1 MNILEQIAVNSQKEL
16 AEIKK
21 RVPLRD
27 LEKSHYF
34 SRAGISLSEN
44 ILNPEKT
51 GIIAEFKRRSP
62 SSGIINSDA
71 RIEEVTIGYSSLGA
85 SGLSILTEKKYFGG
99 DVNDL
104 RIARKL
110 NSVPILRKDFIIDD
124 YQVIESKAIGADAIL
139 LIASLLT
146 GSQILKMASLARSVG
161 LQVVLE
167 VHNEDELVK
176 LNEFIDIAGVNNRN
190 LRTFKVDTELSLKMA
205 EKIPAGFVKI
215 SESGISS
222 SDTINILKQ
231 AGYDGFLIGER
242 FMHSG
247 DPVKSFSGFI
257 KTLRKDY
264 AED

>member
-1 MNILEQIAVNSQKEL
+1 MNLLEQIAANRKKEL

-27 LEKSHYF
+27 LEKSQYF
-34 SRAGISLSEN
+34 SRTGISLSEN
-44 ILNPEKT
+44 ILNPAKT

-62 SSGIINSDA
+62 SAGIINSGA
-71 RIEEVTIGYSSLGA
+71 KIEEVTIGYSGLGA
-85 SGLSILTEKKYFGG
+85 SGLSILTEKKFFGG

-104 RIARKL
+104 RIARNL
-110 NSVPILRKDFIIDD
+110 NSIPILRKDFLIDE

-146 GSQILKMASLARSVG
+146 RNQVLRMSSLARSIG
-161 LQVVLE
+161 LQVLLE
-167 VHNEDELVK
+167 VHNEDELGK
-176 LNEFIDIAGVNNRN
+176 LNEFVDIAGVNNRN
-190 LRTFKVDTELSLKMA
+190 LRTFKVDTELSLKLA
-205 EKIPAGFVKI
+205 DKIPAGFVKI

-222 SDTINILKQ
+222 SNTINILKQ

-247 DPVKSFSGFI
+247 DPVNSFSGFI
-257 KTLRKDY
+257 KTLRR
-264 AED
+264 EIC